1 MRRFVTPLALLLCL
15 FLAACRVAEP
25 ETKKFQGYVE
35 GEYVYVAPAR
45 AGRLEALLVE
55 KGRTVAPGGPLFRL
69 EAEFERQAL
78 RRAEGEERAARA
90 TLADMERGGRPEELA
105 VTEAQLRQA
114 RAEAANAAALL
125 ARSEKLAKGG
135 GVSKQALD
143 DARSAATATAAK
155 VAELEKRLAVQRL
168 PERADRIAAQ
178 REAVAAAEAGVAQ
191 ARWELAQKE
200 GLAPA
205 GPSPLLVVDTL
216 YRVGEWTPAGAP
228 VAQLLPPENV
238 KLRFFVPE
246 ALLGGLRPGD
256 RASARIDGREGA
268 VAARISWIAPG
279 PEFTPPVIYSNET
292 RAKLVFM
299 VEARPEDARAAAA
312 LHPGQP
318 VLVELP

>member
-15 FLAACRVAEP
+15 FLAACREAEP

-90 TLADMERGGRPEELA
+90 TLADMERGARPEELA
-105 VTEAQLRQA
+105 VTEAQLKQA
-114 RAEAANAAALL
+114 KAEAANAAALL
-125 ARSEKLAKGG
+125 ARNEKLAKSG
-135 GVSKQALD
+135 GVSRQVLD
-143 DARSAATATAAK
+143 DARTATKTTAAK
-155 VAELEKRLAVQRL
+155 VAELENRLATQRL
-168 PERADRIAAQ
+168 PERADRITAQ
-178 REAVAAAEAGVAQ
+178 QEAVAAAEAGVAQ
-191 ARWELAQKE
+191 ARWELAQKAAT
-200 GLAPA
+200 APA
-205 GPSPLLVVDTL
+205 SGTPVLVTDTL
-216 YRVGEWTPAGAP
+216 YRVGEWVAAGSP
-228 VAQLLPPENV
+228 VVQLLPPGNV

-246 ALLGGLRPGD
+246 SLVGGLRLGAPLSCRVDGLAEPV
-256 RASARIDGREGA
+256 RAR
-268 VAARISWIAPG
+268 VSWIAPG

-299 VEARPEDARAAAA
+299 VEAKPEDAATA